1 MLTEELLLQA
11 RVGDSFRAALRTFRN
26 TGRPNERITFDRL
39 SPPVKVERMLTK
51 ALVEYPD
58 LAIESIEVRGSSG
71 CEFFRGTAIIRTADE
86 ERHVRFHW
94 DCKWKAEQQGWAD
107 YFGVPDQ
114 ARAAREFGYDCFRS
128 WEVEKVVA
136 LEPVLVVE
144 RIGEQAVPALLA

>member
-39 SPPVKVERMLTK
+39 SPPVKVERLLTK

-107 YFGVPDQ
+107 YFGFPDQ
-114 ARAAREFGYDCFRS
+114 ARAAREFGYDCFRG

-144 RIGEQAVPALLA
+144 RIGEQNVPALLA

>member
-107 YFGVPDQ
+107 YFGFPDQ

-128 WEVEKVVA
+128 WEVEKVLA

-144 RIGEQAVPALLA
+144 RIGEHAVPALLA

>member
-107 YFGVPDQ
+107 YFGFPDQ
-114 ARAAREFGYDCFRS
+114 ARAAREFGYDCFRG
-128 WEVEKVVA
+128 WEEEKVVA

-144 RIGEQAVPALLA
+144 RIGEQGVPALLA

>member
-71 CEFFRGTAIIRTADE
+71 CEFFRGTAIIRTADQ

-107 YFGVPDQ
+107 YFGFPDQ
-114 ARAAREFGYDCFRS
+114 ARAAREFGYDCFRG
-128 WEVEKVVA
+128 WEEEKVVA

-144 RIGEQAVPALLA
+144 RIGEQGIPALLA

>member
-11 RVGDSFRAALRTFRN
+11 RVGDSFRAALRTFRS
-26 TGRPNERITFDRL
+26 TGRPNERIAFDRL
-39 SPPVKVERMLTK
+39 SPAVKVERMLTK
-51 ALVEYPD
+51 VLVEYPD

-94 DCKWKAEQQGWAD
+94 DCKWRAEQEGWTD
-107 YFGVPDQ
+107 YFGFPDQ
-114 ARAAREFGYDCFRS
+114 GRAAREFGYDCFRA

-136 LEPVLVVE
+136 LPPALVVE
-144 RIGEQAVPALLA
+144 MMGSRQVPTLVA

>member
-51 ALVEYPD
+51 TLVEYPD

-107 YFGVPDQ
+107 YFGFPDQ
-114 ARAAREFGYDCFRS
+114 ARAAREFGYDCFRG

-144 RIGEQAVPALLA
+144 RIGEQGVPALLA